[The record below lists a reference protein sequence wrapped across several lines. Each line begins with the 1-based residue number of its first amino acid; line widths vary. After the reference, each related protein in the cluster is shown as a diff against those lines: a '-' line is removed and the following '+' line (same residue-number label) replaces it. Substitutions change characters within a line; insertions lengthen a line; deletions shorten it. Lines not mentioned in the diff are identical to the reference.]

1 MGSGSPTRLR
11 RTLGVVT
18 VAVLGLAAPAH
29 AGDLLVAPAAAPAV
43 EAVAPAAEALATNI
57 LPAVEAPAEPQT
69 LPALEDAGNPL
80 ARNDVVRSLPPVP
93 RVQQTAEV
101 APRSLRTPTLHPDA
115 PSSGGAEGDP
125 VLRPGI
131 GGFADDASNPRP
143 PHRAKAAA
151 VPRRRESVQPPVRV
165 AAKVPAA
172 QHVLR
177 KGPPI
182 GTVAGRPTPAAAPA
196 EPAAS
201 GNPGEPAAAG
211 SGNGS
216 GTVGALLLAAIV
228 LAFVQL
234 GLRLVAVNVTP
245 RGIPSLLQ
253 LGRPG

>member
-29 AGDLLVAPAAAPAV
+29 AGDLLVAPAAAPAL

-69 LPALEDAGNPL
+69 LPALENAGNPL
-80 ARNDVVRSLPPVP
+80 ARNDVVGSLPPVP
-93 RVQQTAEV
+93 RVQQTAEG
-101 APRSLRTPTLHPDA
+101 APRRLRTATLDPDA

-125 VLRPGI
+125 VLRPGR
-131 GGFADDASNPRP
+131 G
-143 PHRAKAAA
+143 
-151 VPRRRESVQPPVRV
+151 SVQPPVRV

-182 GTVAGRPTPAAAPA
+182 GTVAGRPTPAAALA

-216 GTVGALLLAAIV
+216 GTFGALLLAAIV